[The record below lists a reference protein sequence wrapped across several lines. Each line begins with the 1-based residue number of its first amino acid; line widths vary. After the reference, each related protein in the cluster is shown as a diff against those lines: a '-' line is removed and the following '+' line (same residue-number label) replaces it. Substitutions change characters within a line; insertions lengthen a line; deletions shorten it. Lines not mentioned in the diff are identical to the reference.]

1 MLKLSKLQI
10 LRLQNHKNWIS
21 RKMARTLPNFHT
33 VYVCLTEKEEM
44 LLRNIGLF
52 LAFLTS
58 SGAFAGSQRLLGAEK
73 CTWGP
78 SYWCQGLKESSEC
91 SATKHCIRK
100 YWDSN
105 PQKYQ
110 GDDDD
115 VCTICKNMVKEAR
128 DTLQS
133 NQTQVLFTLKNEKF
147 TLSHVKSKL
156 FRTINFFV
164 TLLEH
169 DFKNFLTKECE
180 CKFP

>member
-1 MLKLSKLQI
+1 
-10 LRLQNHKNWIS
+10 
-21 RKMARTLPNFHT
+21 
-33 VYVCLTEKEEM
+33 M
-44 LLRNIGLF
+44 LLRNIGFF

-58 SGAFAGSQRLLGAEK
+58 SAFAGSQRLLGAEK

-78 SYWCQGLKESSEC
+78 SYWCQGLKESAEC

-133 NQTQVLFTLKNEKF
+133 NQTQVHFTECTVEIFWDFFCYVTYIFKTWNQFHWFKTSQYVPLNMQF
-147 TLSHVKSKL
+147 PRSVG
-156 FRTINFFV
+156 TIWANACNNSQSMTV
-164 TLLEH
+164 
-169 DFKNFLTKECE
+169 
-180 CKFP
+180 

>member
-1 MLKLSKLQI
+1 MFRFRALYTGPVWEKTRNFFECADLINRFYSLHRRQEDI
-10 LRLQNHKNWIS
+10 VVELQNVEVDRS
-21 RKMARTLPNFHT
+21 FVRRKKR
-33 VYVCLTEKEEM
+33 EM
-44 LLRNIGLF
+44 LLRNIGFF

-58 SGAFAGSQRLLGAEK
+58 SAFAGSQRLLGAEK

-78 SYWCQGLKESSEC
+78 SYWCQGLKESAEC

-105 PQKYQ
+105 PPKYQ

-133 NQTQVLFTLKNEKF
+133 NQTQVHFTKCTVEIF
-147 TLSHVKSKL
+147 
-156 FRTINFFV
+156 
-164 TLLEH
+164 
-169 DFKNFLTKECE
+169 
-180 CKFP
+180 

>member
-1 MLKLSKLQI
+1 
-10 LRLQNHKNWIS
+10 
-21 RKMARTLPNFHT
+21 
-33 VYVCLTEKEEM
+33 M
-44 LLRNIGLF
+44 LLRNIGFF

-58 SGAFAGSQRLLGAEK
+58 SAFAGSQRLLGAEK

-78 SYWCQGLKESSEC
+78 SYWCQGLKASAEC

-105 PQKYQ
+105 PPKYQ

-133 NQTQVLFTLKNEKF
+133 NQTQVHFAQCGNLKIF
-147 TLSHVKSKL
+147 PPRF
-156 FRTINFFV
+156 FR
-164 TLLEH
+164 
-169 DFKNFLTKECE
+169 KNFVKVTFLLKSYIL
-180 CKFP
+180 